1 MYITLLLFVDVYY
14 MKIPNFKFH
23 GGCEHEKKDLTFPF
37 LNLDTFLKNAT
48 PKKLAIED
56 GDVFTAVAI
65 MEAKAPSW
73 DLIPC
78 NPSLFDTKQGST
90 MYL

>member
-23 GGCEHEKKDLTFPF
+23 GGCEHEKKALTFPF

-65 MEAKAPSW
+65 MEAKAPS
-73 DLIPC
+73 
-78 NPSLFDTKQGST
+78 
-90 MYL
+90 